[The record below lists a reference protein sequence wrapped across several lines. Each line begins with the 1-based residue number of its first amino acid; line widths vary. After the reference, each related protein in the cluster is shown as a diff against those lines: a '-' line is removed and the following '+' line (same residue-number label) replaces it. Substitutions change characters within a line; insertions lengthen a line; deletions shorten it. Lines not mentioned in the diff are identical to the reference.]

1 MKNDGQKN
9 DWYWE
14 VVIKCNKRDYDLLS
28 FYLFEADATGIE
40 EVFEAGDAISIKT
53 FFPSDIDSSEE
64 IINRLNEI
72 IENRNIPANLISVTR
87 KLYLDWASGWKTHF
101 KPLEIGDV
109 FLVRPPWEKSHPGKL
124 EIVIDPGQGFGTGY
138 HPSTVV
144 ALRLLEWLSNQNK
157 LGQVLDVGAGSGI
170 LTIGAL
176 RKGATAVSAIDTDEN
191 VMDEIRKNLQ
201 LSGLEEKRCEILH
214 AGPQQVK
221 DTFDLVIAN
230 IENEILL
237 KIMSDLTRLTKQ
249 SKFLILSGILC
260 ELKSEFKSRLPSGMQ
275 VIKELQIE
283 EWWGT
288 ILRKE

>member
-1 MKNDGQKN
+1 MKNHGQEN

-14 VVIKCNKRDYDLLS
+14 AVIKCNKRDYDLLS
-28 FYLFEADATGIE
+28 FYLFEADAAGIE
-40 EVFEAGDAISIKT
+40 EIFEAGDVINIKT
-53 FFPSDIDSSEE
+53 FFLSDIDSSEE
-64 IINRLNEI
+64 IVNHLNEI
-72 IENRNIPANLISVTR
+72 FENRNIPAHLISLTR

-101 KPLEIGDV
+101 KPLEIGDA
-109 FLVRPPWEKSHPGKL
+109 FLVRPPWEKPHPGKL

-144 ALRLLEWLSNQNK
+144 ALMLLEWLSNQTK

-201 LSGLEEKRCEILH
+201 LSGLDEKLCVILH
-214 AGPQQVK
+214 VGPQQVRE
-221 DTFDLVIAN
+221 TFDLVLAN

-237 KIMSDLTRLTKQ
+237 KIMSDLTRLTGQ
-249 SKFLILSGILC
+249 SKFLILSGILF
-260 ELKSEFKSRLPSGMQ
+260 EFKSEFISRLPSGMQ

-283 EWWGT
+283 EWWGI